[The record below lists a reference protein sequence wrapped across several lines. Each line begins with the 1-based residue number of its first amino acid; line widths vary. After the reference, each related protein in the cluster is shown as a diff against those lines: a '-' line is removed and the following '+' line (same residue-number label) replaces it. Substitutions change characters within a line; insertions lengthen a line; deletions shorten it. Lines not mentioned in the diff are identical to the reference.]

1 MKAKLIALIAA
12 AAGAMH
18 AESVLEGRVTD
29 AAGAP
34 AAGTSL
40 TLRHDNGLT
49 LRGSTGE
56 QGAFRFDGLSAGR
69 YTVRISQPGFQVRE
83 YRVTVPSN
91 GVAKLDAQFAVSSP
105 ARTVQDEDNRPA
117 PDMRR
122 LFRDGLKPKWAHVQ
136 LVQWTTPVAADG
148 EEKEPSL
155 FEKAARDAYREQ
167 PQLARVFG
175 TVTQTP
181 AAAGYRFR
189 F

>member
-1 MKAKLIALIAA
+1 MKAKMIALIAA
-12 AAGAMH
+12 AGCMQ
-18 AESVLEGRVTD
+18 AESALEGRVTD

-34 AAGTSL
+34 AAGTAL

-49 LRGSTGE
+49 LRGSSGE

-83 YRVTVPSN
+83 YRITVPAN

-105 ARTVQDEDNRPA
+105 ARTVQKDDDRPA

-122 LFRDGLKPKWAHVQ
+122 LFRDGLKSKWAHVQ
-136 LVQWTTPVAADG
+136 LVQWTAPAAAEGDT
-148 EEKEPSL
+148 KAPSL
-155 FEKAARDAYREQ
+155 FEQAARDAYREQ

>member
-1 MKAKLIALIAA
+1 MKARMIALIAA
-12 AAGAMH
+12 AAGCMQ

-49 LRGSTGE
+49 LRGATGE
-56 QGAFRFDGLSAGR
+56 RGAFRFDGLSAGR

-83 YRVTVPSN
+83 YRVTVPAN
-91 GVAKLDAQFAVSSP
+91 GVAKLDAQFVVSSP

-122 LFRDGLKPKWAHVQ
+122 LFRDGLKSKWAHVQ
-136 LVQWTTPVAADG
+136 LVQWTTEGDA
-148 EEKEPSL
+148 KEPSL

-175 TVTQTP
+175 TITQAP